1 MPTVRQIE
9 MKQKEI
15 QSYVNYRFNDDD
27 VDFIVK
33 EKKRFAKDNG
43 KIAEKKIEL
52 NKERTKALDANDL
65 ERVKRLIYLFLFGTY
80 FFLLIVFLNLIM
92 SCSVWPNSNGIT

>member
-1 MPTVRQIE
+1 

-52 NKERTKALDANDL
+52 SKERTKALDANNL
-65 ERVKRLIYLFLFGTY
+65 ERVQQIDQEIIELNEKAIDLNYKRSGNFNMLA
-80 FFLLIVFLNLIM
+80 
-92 SCSVWPNSNGIT
+92 

>member
-1 MPTVRQIE
+1 

-65 ERVKRLIYLFLFGTY
+65 ERVKQIDQEISELNEKAVDLNYKRSGNFN
-80 FFLLIVFLNLIM
+80 LLA
-92 SCSVWPNSNGIT
+92 